1 MGVNLTPI
9 IVKETMSLDS
19 LRGKS
24 LAVDANNMLYQFL
37 SVIRL
42 QYGTPLQDSKGRP
55 TSHLGG
61 LIFRSSRLI
70 CDYDIKLVF
79 VFDGEPPRLK
89 FEELKRRSIIRF
101 EAKKEWEEAVVMG
114 DEERAFSKAV
124 TSTRL
129 TRDMIEDSKRVLR
142 HLGVPYVEA
151 PGEAE
156 AQAAHMARIGG
167 VWAAN
172 SRDYDSLLFGA
183 PRLARYVTISG
194 SEYLPSKGISRRLV
208 PEVIHLDKLLD
219 TLGISW
225 EELIDLAILIG
236 TDYNMGVKGVGPKTA
251 LKLIKEHG
259 RLENL
264 PSEIRAQIPENYE
277 EVRRLF
283 KEPKVTD
290 NYSTNYTDLDEEGLR
305 RFLVGEKGFAE
316 ERVETV
322 VKRMKNF
329 YSTRR
334 QTGLGMW
341 LQGHST

>member
-9 IVKETMSLDS
+9 IVREKASLNS

-42 QYGTPLQDSKGRP
+42 QYGIPLQDSKGRP

-61 LIFRSSRLI
+61 LIFRSTRLI
-70 CDYDIKLVF
+70 CDYDIKLIF

-89 FEELKRRSIIRF
+89 LEELRRRSMIRF
-101 EAKKEWEEAVVMG
+101 EAKKEWEEAVATG

-129 TRDMIEDSKRVLR
+129 TRAMAEEAKKVLQY
-142 HLGVPYVEA
+142 LGIPYVEA
-151 PGEAE
+151 PSEAE
-156 AQAAHMARIGG
+156 AQAAHMARMGR

-183 PRLARYVTISG
+183 PRLTRYVTISG
-194 SEYLPSKGISRRLV
+194 SEYLPSKGVSRKLV
-208 PEVIHLDKLLD
+208 PEVIHLHKLLD
-219 TLGISW
+219 TLGIS
-225 EELIDLAILIG
+225 EEQLIDLAILIG
-236 TDYNMGVKGVGPKTA
+236 TDYSIGVKGVGPKTA
-251 LKLIKEHG
+251 LKLIREYG

-264 PSEIRAQIPENYE
+264 PPEIRVQVSENYE

-283 KEPKVTD
+283 KEPKTTD
-290 NYSTNYTDLDEEGLR
+290 DYQTNYTSLDEEGLR
-305 RFLVGEKGFAE
+305 RFLVEERGFTE

-322 VKRMKNF
+322 VGRMRRF
-329 YSTRR
+329 YSTRA

-341 LQGHST
+341 LQE

>member
-9 IVKETMSLDS
+9 IVREKVSLNS

-42 QYGTPLQDSKGRP
+42 RYGIPLQDSKGRS

-70 CDYDIKLVF
+70 CDYDMKLVF
-79 VFDGEPPRLK
+79 VFDGESPRLK
-89 FEELKRRSIIRF
+89 FEELKRRSMIRF
-101 EAKKEWEEAVVMG
+101 EAKKEWEEAVALG

-129 TRDMIEDSKRVLR
+129 TREMIEDSKKVLR
-142 HLGVPYVEA
+142 YLGVPYVEA

-156 AQAAHMARIGG
+156 AQAAHMARMGR
-167 VWAAN
+167 VWGAN
-172 SRDYDSLLFGA
+172 SRDFDSLLFGA

-236 TDYNMGVKGVGPKTA
+236 TDYSMGVKGVGPKTA

-264 PSEIRAQIPENYE
+264 PSEIRAQITENYE
-277 EVRRLF
+277 VVRGLF
-283 KEPKVTD
+283 KEPRVTD
-290 NYSTNYTDLDEEGLR
+290 NYSMNYTDLDKEGLL
-305 RFLVGEKGFAE
+305 RFLVEEKGFAE
-316 ERVETV
+316 ERITV
-322 VKRMKNF
+322 VVNRMKKF
-329 YSTRR
+329 YSARR
-334 QTGLGMW
+334 QTGLGVW
-341 LQGHST
+341 FHDSPT